1 MAISVDKPS
10 LLIID
15 DDPLITDTL
24 SFVLDKYFEVHVA
37 DSRAKAQ
44 TVLASLATP
53 PQLALVDLG

>member
-53 PQLALVDLG
+53 P